1 MYTSTSPPLPTLSDV
16 YVYVLYTYTKI
27 CPHVCTMY
35 AFYTAEIH
43 QKQGIF
49 LMYATE
55 NDVYIKLLYA
65 RVYVERQ
72 HRGSYRGSVSR
83 LVLGLVSKLHGGYIE
98 ASRLVAILVAMSHPI
113 IPLGCTLARCPRGA
127 GAPGRRGRTGAPAGR
142 NAGPRKA
149 RSEHVFHRKMIS
161 RVVTRLI
168 EHTRNGMEIM
178 LLVHNYW
185 KALWQTLWMD

>member
-1 MYTSTSPPLPTLSDV
+1 MCMCCIRIQ
-16 YVYVLYTYTKI
+16 KI

-83 LVLGLVSKLHGGYIE
+83 LVLGLVSKLHRGYIE

-113 IPLGCTLARCPRGA
+113 IPLVCTLARCPRGA
-127 GAPGRRGRTGAPAGR
+127 RAQGAHGRPSGAQRRTQE
-142 NAGPRKA
+142 
-149 RSEHVFHRKMIS
+149 STE
-161 RVVTRLI
+161 
-168 EHTRNGMEIM
+168 
-178 LLVHNYW
+178 
-185 KALWQTLWMD
+185 